1 MKTLD
6 INDYL
11 HNSYYLANP
20 KYFIELVQILNKSHS
35 GFYRSL
41 KYKTHLVDWIT
52 KSLPLLTDPFF
63 ATSTKISWILN
74 DRKTFPVCTNP
85 KCQYYQ
91 TDTMFKKKKP
101 FNPYENRVD
110 ELLYEVWEE
119 RDRVYEK
126 TTQVITRLGVID
138 LYPEG
143 ADRKKAV
150 SDAEKAKQ
158 SLLVAIGAYDTAR
171 MEYNDYV
178 KKYAEKFDSPKK
190 EWTTT
195 SHEIVEWAYR
205 FYNKE

>member
-1 MKTLD
+1 
-6 INDYL
+6 
-11 HNSYYLANP
+11 
-20 KYFIELVQILNKSHS
+20 
-35 GFYRSL
+35 
-41 KYKTHLVDWIT
+41 
-52 KSLPLLTDPFF
+52 
-63 ATSTKISWILN
+63 
-74 DRKTFPVCTNP
+74 
-85 KCQYYQ
+85 
-91 TDTMFKKKKP
+91 MFGKKKKP

-195 SHEIVEWAYR
+195 SHGIVEWAYR

>member
-1 MKTLD
+1 
-6 INDYL
+6 
-11 HNSYYLANP
+11 
-20 KYFIELVQILNKSHS
+20 
-35 GFYRSL
+35 
-41 KYKTHLVDWIT
+41 
-52 KSLPLLTDPFF
+52 
-63 ATSTKISWILN
+63 
-74 DRKTFPVCTNP
+74 
-85 KCQYYQ
+85 
-91 TDTMFKKKKP
+91 MFGKKKEKK
-101 FNPYENRVD
+101 FNPYESRAD

-150 SDAEKAKQ
+150 SDAEKAKE

-171 MEYNDYV
+171 MEYNDYI
-178 KKYAEKFDSPKK
+178 KKSAEKFDSPKK

-205 FYNKE
+205 YYNKE

>member
-1 MKTLD
+1 
-6 INDYL
+6 
-11 HNSYYLANP
+11 
-20 KYFIELVQILNKSHS
+20 
-35 GFYRSL
+35 
-41 KYKTHLVDWIT
+41 
-52 KSLPLLTDPFF
+52 
-63 ATSTKISWILN
+63 
-74 DRKTFPVCTNP
+74 
-85 KCQYYQ
+85 
-91 TDTMFKKKKP
+91 MFGKKKEKK
-101 FNPYENRVD
+101 FNPYESRAD
-110 ELLYEVWEE
+110 EQLYEVWEE

-190 EWTTT
+190 EWTAT

>member
-1 MKTLD
+1 
-6 INDYL
+6 
-11 HNSYYLANP
+11 
-20 KYFIELVQILNKSHS
+20 
-35 GFYRSL
+35 
-41 KYKTHLVDWIT
+41 
-52 KSLPLLTDPFF
+52 
-63 ATSTKISWILN
+63 
-74 DRKTFPVCTNP
+74 
-85 KCQYYQ
+85 
-91 TDTMFKKKKP
+91 MFGKKKEKK
-101 FNPYENRVD
+101 FNPYESRAD

-143 ADRKKAV
+143 ADRKKAI

-178 KKYAEKFDSPKK
+178 KKNAEKFDSPKK

>member
-1 MKTLD
+1 
-6 INDYL
+6 
-11 HNSYYLANP
+11 
-20 KYFIELVQILNKSHS
+20 
-35 GFYRSL
+35 
-41 KYKTHLVDWIT
+41 
-52 KSLPLLTDPFF
+52 
-63 ATSTKISWILN
+63 
-74 DRKTFPVCTNP
+74 
-85 KCQYYQ
+85 
-91 TDTMFKKKKP
+91 MFGKKKDKP
-101 FNPYENRVD
+101 FNPYENRAD

-126 TTQVITRLGVID
+126 TTKVITRLGVIG

-178 KKYAEKFDSPKK
+178 EKNAEKFNTHK
-190 EWTTT
+190 EKWTTT

-205 FYNKE
+205 YYNKE

>member
-1 MKTLD
+1 
-6 INDYL
+6 
-11 HNSYYLANP
+11 
-20 KYFIELVQILNKSHS
+20 
-35 GFYRSL
+35 
-41 KYKTHLVDWIT
+41 
-52 KSLPLLTDPFF
+52 
-63 ATSTKISWILN
+63 
-74 DRKTFPVCTNP
+74 
-85 KCQYYQ
+85 
-91 TDTMFKKKKP
+91 MFGKKKKP

-178 KKYAEKFDSPKK
+178 KKYTEKFDSPKK

>member
-1 MKTLD
+1 
-6 INDYL
+6 
-11 HNSYYLANP
+11 
-20 KYFIELVQILNKSHS
+20 
-35 GFYRSL
+35 
-41 KYKTHLVDWIT
+41 
-52 KSLPLLTDPFF
+52 
-63 ATSTKISWILN
+63 
-74 DRKTFPVCTNP
+74 
-85 KCQYYQ
+85 
-91 TDTMFKKKKP
+91 MFGKKKKP
-101 FNPYENRVD
+101 FSPYEKRAD

-119 RDRVYEK
+119 RDRIYEK
-126 TTQVITRLGVID
+126 TTKVITRLGVID

-190 EWTTT
+190 EWTAT

>member
-1 MKTLD
+1 
-6 INDYL
+6 
-11 HNSYYLANP
+11 
-20 KYFIELVQILNKSHS
+20 
-35 GFYRSL
+35 
-41 KYKTHLVDWIT
+41 
-52 KSLPLLTDPFF
+52 
-63 ATSTKISWILN
+63 
-74 DRKTFPVCTNP
+74 
-85 KCQYYQ
+85 
-91 TDTMFKKKKP
+91 MFGKKKEKK
-101 FNPYENRVD
+101 FNPYENRAD

-171 MEYNDYV
+171 MEYNDYI
-178 KKYAEKFDSPKK
+178 KKSVEKFDSPKK

-205 FYNKE
+205 YYNKE